1 MKFVEL
7 KRTLKDK
14 IENCY
19 LLKGDDPFLL
29 DRSYSLIYDAL
40 NMSMD
45 DLNVS
50 KFSEQVDF
58 EDVVKALNTLPVF
71 VKYRLVYVKL
81 SSKDF
86 KNEKQLGAYF
96 ESVNPTS
103 VLVVDEGNDDL
114 LKSFAKEFT
123 FVDCNRLSKEIVF
136 PFVASELKKYGK
148 TISKPACELLCDY
161 TNNDLSKINNELI
174 KLAGYIGDRDEIS
187 VDDIEKMVTK
197 STEFQIF
204 ELTEALAR
212 KNSKKVYDIL
222 EVMKSRKDEFR
233 TLHPLIY
240 KHFRRLFFVSIT
252 SGTRAD
258 LAKMLGVQEYAITKS
273 QEQAKLFTKRQLKEI
288 NDICIQL
295 DYDLKNS
302 NITVNNAIDLLVLK
316 ILNYK

>member
-40 NMSMD
+40 NISMD

-50 KFSEQVDF
+50 KFIEQVDF
-58 EDVVKALNTLPVF
+58 EDVIKALNTLPVF
-71 VKYRLVYVKL
+71 AKYRLVYVKL

-96 ESVNPTS
+96 ENVNPTS
-103 VLVVDEGNDDL
+103 VLVVDEGNDDF
-114 LKSFAKEFT
+114 LKSLAKEFT
-123 FVDCNRLSKEIVF
+123 LVDCNRLSKEIVF
-136 PFVASELKKYGK
+136 PFVASELKKYSK
-148 TISKPACELLCDY
+148 TISKSACELLCDY

-174 KLAGYIGDRDEIS
+174 KLAGYIGDRNEIS

-252 SGTRAD
+252 SGTRTD

>member
-40 NMSMD
+40 NISMD

-58 EDVVKALNTLPVF
+58 EDVIKALNTLPVF
-71 VKYRLVYVKL
+71 AKYRLVYVKL
-81 SSKDF
+81 SNKDF

-96 ESVNPTS
+96 ENVNPTS
-103 VLVVDEGNDDL
+103 VLVVDEGNDDF
-114 LKSFAKEFT
+114 LKSLAKEFT
-123 FVDCNRLSKEIVF
+123 LVDCNRLSKEIVF
-136 PFVASELKKYGK
+136 PFVASELKKYNK
-148 TISKPACELLCDY
+148 TISKSACELLCDY